1 MYIVA
6 EGYNEDWI
14 YFYLCKTIKEAI
26 YLLAFLDM
34 IQTER
39 ICFYAVDVVEND
51 EISVSIN
58 AKSLEEFLGLVLK
71 VICEERGYN
80 YEVYDW

>member
-14 YFYLCKTIKEAI
+14 YFHLCETKQKAI
-26 YLLAFLDM
+26 YLSVLLDM

-39 ICFYAVDVVEND
+39 ICFYAVDVVED
-51 EISVSIN
+51 DDISVSIN
-58 AKSLEEFLGLVLK
+58 AKSLEEFLGLILK